1 MNLNIKEISG
11 KWKEYTLVND
21 SGMSVSVLDYG
32 GIMTKIMVPDRN
44 GNLENVV
51 LGYKDYLDYESNS
64 NYFGALIGRVAGRIQ
79 GASFELD
86 GKTIQLAANNGNNH
100 LHGGPSG
107 FHRVIWDVKPFQ
119 TDDTVGLELIHRSV
133 DGAGGYP
140 GNVDITVTYSLNNKN
155 QLILNYIAS
164 SDQTTPI
171 TLTNHS
177 YFNLSGN
184 LTNTVQDHHVQLD
197 SSQLVELDNDLIP
210 TGKLI
215 HVAGSSFDFRS
226 GRVLGDGFSSD
237 SYQNK
242 VAGSGYD
249 HYFIFENTM
258 ENQATI
264 HDPASG
270 RVMSIKTNQ
279 PGMVMYTANSLNEEL
294 QLAEGSSRKY
304 LGVCFE
310 TQASPASL
318 HHEGFPSVMLN
329 AGENYVKQTV
339 FSFRV

>member
-11 KWKEYTLVND
+11 EWKEYTLVND

-155 QLILNYIAS
+155 QLILNYMAS

-184 LTNTVQDHHVQLD
+184 LTNTVQDHHVTLD
-197 SSQLVELDNDLIP
+197 SSQFVELDNDLIP

-258 ENQATI
+258 ENQAII